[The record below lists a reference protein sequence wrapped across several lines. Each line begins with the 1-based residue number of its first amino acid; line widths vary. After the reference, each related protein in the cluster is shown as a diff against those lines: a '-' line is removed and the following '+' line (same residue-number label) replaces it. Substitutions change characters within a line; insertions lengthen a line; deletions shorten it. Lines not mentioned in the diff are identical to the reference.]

1 MASSTEAAQDH
12 GAVYFWRVNG
22 SEWGFLSQWYASPF
36 HAEDKEPI
44 FQTAEQ

>member
-1 MASSTEAAQDH
+1 MASSTEAAQDQD
-12 GAVYFWRVNG
+12 AVYFWRKYG

-36 HAEDKEPI
+36 HAEDKEVI